1 MTAGKRQHL
10 EETEG
15 EEGKGTQQR
24 IMDAAVKVLNNDGER
39 AIRVQDIATAAG
51 VTKPSV
57 YHFFESREGLIES
70 AQAERYRRD
79 VFIRT
84 VEIGDEVR
92 KCNSRDEFYALTR
105 RLLIAASDPQRD
117 VFIQRRVEILGSAMS
132 RPSLE
137 KKLMVAQREIDQ
149 ALASALSHAQTKDWI
164 PRDVDLQAVS
174 TWINGQLNGRVFL
187 TLKPGRINRSDWVNL
202 FIDGVLA
209 VFGAPTVA
217 MRTHRSDNKG
227 GADVS

>member
-1 MTAGKRQHL
+1 MTAGKHQHL
-10 EETEG
+10 EQCEVED
-15 EEGKGTQQR
+15 GKGTEQR
-24 IMDAAVKVLNNDGER
+24 IIDAAVEVLNNDGER
-39 AIRVQDIATAAG
+39 AIRVQDIAVAAG
-51 VTKPSV
+51 VTKPSI
-57 YHFFESREGLIES
+57 YHFFGSREGLIES

-92 KCNSRDEFYALTR
+92 KCNSRDEFYELTR

-149 ALASALSHAQTKDWI
+149 VLASALSVAQTKDWI
-164 PRDVDLQAVS
+164 PRDLDLQTVS

-187 TLKPGRINRSDWVNL
+187 TLKPGRIDRSDWVNL

-209 VFGAPTVA
+209 VFGASVEEMHGNHQP
-217 MRTHRSDNKG
+217 NKG
-227 GADVS
+227 GANVS